1 MSTSVWFEIC
11 CAPKTRNANNIEF
24 FEEFAP
30 DDSSYFLKKLHK
42 TCQVQPAHRLWLN
55 YKSGYFQFQRSA
67 AVRCQSFAIFLLN
80 IFAVNY
86 LHTKIKKKRPIM
98 THLKINL
105 SRTIPN
111 LTNLHNNT
119 SCKCILQTVARF
131 FLQYLFFHN
140 NDLCPIA

>member
-1 MSTSVWFEIC
+1 MSSTTSASVVAQLQERLLPISEVRGGSM
-11 CAPKTRNANNIEF
+11 PVIRN
-24 FEEFAP
+24 
-30 DDSSYFLKKLHK
+30 Y
-42 TCQVQPAHRLWLN
+42 
-55 YKSGYFQFQRSA
+55 
-67 AVRCQSFAIFLLN
+67 LLN